1 MSSKE
6 RTLTLQ
12 SAGPDDS
19 GLYSCCARSAVGS
32 VCSHNNFTLSI
43 VGEWCPSCALP
54 CSQPPCQPSE
64 TLLWAQT
71 DPANWIFL
79 EQIYAVFSWDGA
91 PWRL

>member
-32 VCSHNNFTLSI
+32 VCSRDNFTLSV
-43 VGEWCPSCALP
+43 VGEWCPSCRVSLP
-54 CSQPPCQPSE
+54 CSQPAPAAGEPSG
-64 TLLWAQT
+64 W
-71 DPANWIFL
+71 
-79 EQIYAVFSWDGA
+79 
-91 PWRL
+91 